1 MDSYSYYSY
10 RHYTSSEARRQG
22 TSRVSAWEEAIR
34 AALGGITRTPYFVWR
49 PRNQI
54 RAHAGLAVHLAF
66 DEGKGSLT
74 RDAARKK
81 PCKIMN
87 AAWTDGRLGRALEL
101 SGEQSAVRIEP
112 LSLADT
118 DYTLMA
124 LYIDG
129 RLVALDTTATEPS
142 KYLATLVGASG
153 DGSTKDPSDLIGC
166 FKGAIDEVRIYTREL
181 SYREVLD
188 HAQRR

>member
-1 MDSYSYYSY
+1 VIFILRLMDSYSYYSY

-74 RDAARKK
+74 R
-81 PCKIMN
+81 N